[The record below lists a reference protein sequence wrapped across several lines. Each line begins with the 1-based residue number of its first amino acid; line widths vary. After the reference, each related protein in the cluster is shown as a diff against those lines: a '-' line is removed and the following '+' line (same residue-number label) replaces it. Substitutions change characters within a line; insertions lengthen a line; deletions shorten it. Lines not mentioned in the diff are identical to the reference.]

1 MANDL
6 KLQVLLNAIDRAT
19 GPLKSINKSS
29 IGAARALKDAR
40 DNLKQLNAQQKDISA
55 WRTQRAAAEQT
66 EQALGA
72 ARDRVR
78 ALSQQFAATGAPTKA
93 MTRDMRS
100 AIREAQRLKQQHQQ
114 QGEKLQGLRTKL
126 YDAGISTRNLGQAER
141 DLRSK
146 ITQTNQTIGQQES
159 KLRRLAGQQRQL
171 ANAKRSYEKAQ
182 SVSGGM
188 AASGAAGLGAG
199 YALSRPL
206 KAAVDAFAPA
216 ENAATQLKVS
226 MMAPDGSIAAEFE
239 KMTTLATQ
247 LGDRLPGTTADF
259 QEMMTMLRRQGL
271 TATNILGGTGEA
283 AAYLGVQLQMP
294 VTAAAEFAAKM
305 QDATRT
311 TEGDMMSLMDT
322 IQRTYYLGVDSGNML
337 QGFSKISPVM
347 DIIKKQGLEA
357 SKVLTPLLVMM
368 DQAGMEGGAAGNAYR
383 KIFQGAM
390 ANAKIQ
396 KSLDDLKAERGI
408 SLKLDF
414 TDGKGEFG
422 GIEKMYAQLE
432 KLKGLNTE
440 VRLDLI
446 KSMFGDDSETL
457 TTLNTM
463 MAKGIAGYREVEG
476 KMQTQADL
484 RTRVNVQLSTL
495 ANVLEA
501 AEGSWTNAM
510 ADVGNVM
517 APELKELIQSLGEV
531 ANRVGAWVKAN
542 PELTRQ
548 IAKTVAGIA
557 LLMTIMGG
565 LSIGLASMIGPF
577 AMVRYAL
584 TLFGIKGSGAL
595 GLIGQGIR
603 VLAMALGGPLIA
615 ALRTVSIAMWGLA
628 ANPVVLAIAA
638 VVAVLAGAAYLIYK
652 NWDAVKAY
660 VINLWNEIKA
670 GFDGGIGGILTVL
683 AKFSPIGIIYRAFAE
698 VLNYLGLDL
707 PTKFTEFGNMIV
719 NGLVNGL
726 LAGMGKV
733 KETITAIGDSTIGW
747 FKEKLDIHSPSRV
760 FAELGGFTMEG
771 LTQGLQAG
779 QKGPLNAVNN
789 LGQQLTTAGS
799 MGLGVAAMPGL
810 SVDTRAPISPAAAA
824 TYDSHDTYEINIHPT
839 PGMDA
844 LAIGR
849 AVRAEL
855 ARIESEKD
863 ARKRSQLSD
872 LE

>member
-100 AIREAQRLKQQHQQ
+100 AIREAQQLKQQHQQ
-114 QGEKLQGLRTKL
+114 QGEQLQGLRTKL

-146 ITQTNQTIGQQES
+146 ITQTNQTIGQQEA

-239 KMTTLATQ
+239 KMTALATQ

-322 IQRTYYLGVDSGNML
+322 IQRTYYLGVDSGKML

-595 GLIGQGIR
+595 GLIGQGVR

-628 ANPVVLAIAA
+628 ANPVVLPIAA
-638 VVAVLAGAAYLIYK
+638 VVAVLAGAAYLIYT

-683 AKFSPIGIIYRAFAE
+683 ANFSPIGIIYRAFAE

-733 KETITAIGDSTIGW
+733 KETISAIGDSTIGW

-799 MGLGVAAMPGL
+799 MGLGIAAMPSL

-855 ARIESEKD
+855 ARIESEKG

>member
-1 MANDL
+1 
-6 KLQVLLNAIDRAT
+6 
-19 GPLKSINKSS
+19 
-29 IGAARALKDAR
+29 
-40 DNLKQLNAQQKDISA
+40 
-55 WRTQRAAAEQT
+55 
-66 EQALGA
+66 
-72 ARDRVR
+72 
-78 ALSQQFAATGAPTKA
+78 
-93 MTRDMRS
+93 
-100 AIREAQRLKQQHQQ
+100 
-114 QGEKLQGLRTKL
+114 
-126 YDAGISTRNLGQAER
+126 
-141 DLRSK
+141 
-146 ITQTNQTIGQQES
+146 
-159 KLRRLAGQQRQL
+159 
-171 ANAKRSYEKAQ
+171 
-182 SVSGGM
+182 
-188 AASGAAGLGAG
+188 
-199 YALSRPL
+199 
-206 KAAVDAFAPA
+206 
-216 ENAATQLKVS
+216 
-226 MMAPDGSIAAEFE
+226 
-239 KMTTLATQ
+239 
-247 LGDRLPGTTADF
+247 
-259 QEMMTMLRRQGL
+259 
-271 TATNILGGTGEA
+271 
-283 AAYLGVQLQMP
+283 
-294 VTAAAEFAAKM
+294 
-305 QDATRT
+305 
-311 TEGDMMSLMDT
+311 
-322 IQRTYYLGVDSGNML
+322 
-337 QGFSKISPVM
+337 
-347 DIIKKQGLEA
+347 
-357 SKVLTPLLVMM
+357 
-368 DQAGMEGGAAGNAYR
+368 
-383 KIFQGAM
+383 
-390 ANAKIQ
+390 
-396 KSLDDLKAERGI
+396 
-408 SLKLDF
+408 
-414 TDGKGEFG
+414 
-422 GIEKMYAQLE
+422 
-432 KLKGLNTE
+432 
-440 VRLDLI
+440 
-446 KSMFGDDSETL
+446 
-457 TTLNTM
+457 
-463 MAKGIAGYREVEG
+463 
-476 KMQTQADL
+476 
-484 RTRVNVQLSTL
+484 
-495 ANVLEA
+495 
-501 AEGSWTNAM
+501 M

-660 VINLWNEIKA
+660 VISLWNEIKA
-670 GFDGGIGGILTVL
+670 GFDGGIGGILTIL
-683 AKFSPIGIIYRAFAE
+683 ANFSPIGIIYRAFAE

-771 LTQGLQAG
+771 LTQGLQDG

-799 MGLGVAAMPGL
+799 MGLGVAARPGL
-810 SVDTRAPISPAAAA
+810 SVDTRAPISPSAAA

-855 ARIESEKD
+855 ARIESEKG